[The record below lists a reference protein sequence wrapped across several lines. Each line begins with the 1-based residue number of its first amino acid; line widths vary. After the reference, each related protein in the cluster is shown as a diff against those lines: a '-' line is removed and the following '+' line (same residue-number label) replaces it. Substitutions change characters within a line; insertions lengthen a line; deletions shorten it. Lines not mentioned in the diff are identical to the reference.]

1 MMKMM
6 NLRMRNLDLM
16 GHLVLMGNKNA
27 VPDSW
32 NVRMNLRNQMNLDLV
47 VVLVSSFSL
56 QMLMWDGVPPLLV
69 GNVVLVCSALWKT
82 WMDLLC
88 TWHVLLV
95 YVGNNSV
102 NLQCHR

>member
-1 MMKMM
+1 MM

-16 GHLVLMGNKNA
+16 GHPVLMGNKDA

-32 NVRMNLRNQMNLDLV
+32 NVTMNLRNQINLDVV

-82 WMDLLC
+82 
-88 TWHVLLV
+88 
-95 YVGNNSV
+95 
-102 NLQCHR
+102 